1 MHNKQ
6 VNPRIYNMMTGVQ
19 AMKDIETVW
28 GIEKEGSSE
37 EVSFKQK
44 IKWHTKIL
52 ERKWD
57 EGSWCISVL
66 S

>member
-44 IKWHTKIL
+44 IK
-52 ERKWD
+52 
-57 EGSWCISVL
+57 
-66 S
+66 